1 MQEFS
6 YIAFDHVLFE
16 SMHIGDSQKFS
27 EIPRDPQGKGRK
39 EQKNI
44 SEGGQKKNKTTILFG
59 APSSRLSWRLLGG
72 PCGGLCW
79 PDIVPDRAS
88 N

>member
-16 SMHIGDSQKFS
+16 SMHIGDSQKFA

-39 EQKNI
+39 EWKNTYI
-44 SEGGQKKNKTTILFG
+44 YI
-59 APSSRLSWRLLGG
+59 
-72 PCGGLCW
+72 
-79 PDIVPDRAS
+79 
-88 N
+88 